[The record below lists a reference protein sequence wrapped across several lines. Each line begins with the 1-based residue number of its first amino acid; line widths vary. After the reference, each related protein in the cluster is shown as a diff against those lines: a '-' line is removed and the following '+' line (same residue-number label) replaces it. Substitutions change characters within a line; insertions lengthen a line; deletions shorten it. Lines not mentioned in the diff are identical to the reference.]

1 MSYLFEIAVFA
12 HFDFSSSFY
21 VFRLFPEYFYSFLQ
35 SYLICSAQPILP
47 PDEKISRIHKDI
59 ASIINIFIKNPNDKK
74 NYEDIVEPSKTDIN
88 GLNQF
93 PSDTSKEIK
102 FNTIDAFKEIK
113 IHENNTELNAIK
125 DKKSISADS
134 EGLMII
140 TSLVTSCIRGLHH
153 CTSKLNCLDILFQ
166 LAEYASAETIL
177 DRIIPYIVCFGFY
190 LCD

>member
-1 MSYLFEIAVFA
+1 M
-12 HFDFSSSFY
+12 
-21 VFRLFPEYFYSFLQ
+21 
-35 SYLICSAQPILP
+35 ICSAQPILP

-74 NYEDIVEPSKTDIN
+74 NYEDIVEPSKSDISGMN
-88 GLNQF
+88 EF
-93 PSDTSKEIK
+93 PLEALKDVK
-102 FNTIDAFKEIK
+102 FKTIDASKEVK
-113 IHENNTELNAIK
+113 INENNNELNIIK
-125 DKKSISADS
+125 DKKSISPDS

-177 DRIIPYIVCFGFY
+177 DRIIPYIVFFII
-190 LCD
+190 LFV